1 MTQTNLP
8 KKQRQTRRHRE
19 QTWAAQGA
27 GVRRREW
34 EFGVKRG
41 GRFYARQIS
50 NEALLCS
57 PGDCTR
63 LPGTNRDGEDRKKRP
78 IHV

>member
-1 MTQTNLP
+1 M
-8 KKQRQTRRHRE
+8 
-19 QTWAAQGA
+19 
-27 GVRRREW
+27 RRREW
-34 EFGVKRG
+34 EFGVRRG
-41 GRFYARQIS
+41 GQFYARQIS